1 MMMGSS
7 VEGLKLRRMR
17 VRNDISFNRN
27 AGGGPERT
35 EDLEAL
41 REELRELSK
50 QIEEAEHNSSIP
62 PDNQAPFASPQAAEL
77 AGYRSAHNCP

>member
-1 MMMGSS
+1 MISLSIGTQA
-7 VEGLKLRRMR
+7 EDRR
-17 VRNDISFNRN
+17 
-27 AGGGPERT
+27 GP

-41 REELRELSK
+41 REELHELSK
-50 QIEEAEHNSSIP
+50 QIEEAEHNSSVP

>member
-62 PDNQAPFASPQAAEL
+62 LDNQAPFASPQAAEL